1 MAKTAQLILVFSFV
15 AVFMAACSERK
26 VFDEV
31 QSTGGHEWSAS
42 NRLRF
47 EAEIADT
54 ASTYR
59 IMLHVHNHIDYQY
72 ANLFLFLQTRMPNG
86 NITRDTIECQLADP
100 SGEWYGKGT
109 GLYRQQLIPLH
120 NRLKFPLPG
129 TYVFY
134 LEQGM
139 RDTLL
144 FGITDAGLCIERN
157 PL

>member
-1 MAKTAQLILVFSFV
+1 MLKQICIFLITGAIGTFFQS
-15 AVFMAACSERK
+15 CSDRT
-26 VFDEV
+26 VFDAV
-31 QSTGGHEWSAS
+31 KPTGGLEWSAS

-47 EAEIADT
+47 ETPINDT

-59 IMLHVHNHIDYQY
+59 IMLHVRNHVDYPY
-72 ANLFLFLQTRMPNG
+72 SNLFLFLQTRMPNG
-86 NITRDTIECQLADP
+86 NITRDTIECQLADQA
-100 SGEWYGKGT
+100 GHWYGKGT

-120 NRLKFPLPG
+120 NHLKFPLPG
-129 TYVFY
+129 SYVFY

-144 FGITDAGLCIERN
+144 FGIADAGLRIERN

>member
-1 MAKTAQLILVFSFV
+1 MANPARLILIFLI
-15 AVFMAACSERK
+15 AAALTMACSDRK

-31 QSTGGHEWSAS
+31 KSTGGHEWSAS

-47 EAEIADT
+47 EAPIADT
-54 ASTYR
+54 SITYR
-59 IMLHVHNHIDYQY
+59 ILLHVRNHVDYQY

-100 SGEWYGKGT
+100 SGQWYGKGT

-120 NRLKFPLPG
+120 NHLKFPLPG

-144 FGITDAGLCIERN
+144 FGITDAGLRIERN

>member
-1 MAKTAQLILVFSFV
+1 MPKRFKLFLLFAIFSV
-15 AVFMAACSERK
+15 ALPACSDRAVFEA
-26 VFDEV
+26 V
-31 QSTGGHEWSAS
+31 QSTGGHEWAAS
-42 NRLRF
+42 NKLRF
-47 EAEIADT
+47 EASISDT
-54 ASTYR
+54 TSTYR
-59 IMLHVHNHIDYQY
+59 ILLHLRNHLDYPY

-100 SGEWYGKGT
+100 TGRWFGKGT
-109 GLYRQQLIPLH
+109 GLYRQHLIPLH

-144 FGITDAGLCIERN
+144 FGITDAGLRIERN
-157 PL
+157 PI